1 MNKRGVMYSI
11 KQLELFISLAR
22 TQRVVETAKEYEMSQ
37 SAVSMSTRELEKEL
51 GEPLFDRIGK
61 KLILNDR
68 GHLLLER
75 CESHVEGLKDIYAN
89 FNASQLMGE
98 LRITA
103 SVTIADY
110 LMPDLLNEYLGAYEG
125 LHVKLKSANTS
136 DVIQEVKNGECDLGF
151 IEGECYESA
160 IERNVLMKDELVVV
174 SRDSGFQHEKPFFI
188 DQLLSK
194 KWVLREE
201 GSATRSVFLNAIAP
215 LDKELNIFME
225 FGSIEAIKNFILKDD
240 SYLAVLPKICVLNEL
255 KEKKLFEVRI
265 KNITFKRDFML
276 IKRQDRPESALMKH
290 FKDFVLER
298 Y

>member
-1 MNKRGVMYSI
+1 MYSF

-22 TQRVVETAKEYEMSQ
+22 TERVVETAKEYEMSQ
-37 SAVSMSTRELEKEL
+37 SAVSMSIKELEKEL
-51 GEPLFDRIGK
+51 NEQLFDRIGK

-75 CESHVEGLKDIYAN
+75 CKVHVEGLKEIFAN

-110 LMPDLLNEYLGAYEG
+110 LMPYLLNDYLSTYTG
-125 LHVKLKSANTS
+125 LNIKLKSANTS
-136 DVIQEVKNGECDLGF
+136 DVIRQVKNGECDLGF
-151 IEGECYESA
+151 IEGACLDGA
-160 IERNVLMKDELVVV
+160 IECHVLMQDELIVV
-174 SRDSGFQHEKPFFI
+174 SRDETLKKQGGLFI

-201 GSATRSVFLNAIAP
+201 GSGTRSVFLNAIAP

-225 FGSIEAIKNFILKDD
+225 FENTEAIKNFLLSDD
-240 SYLAVLPKICVLNEL
+240 AYVSTLPRICVANEL
-255 KEKKLFEVRI
+255 KEGKLFEVDV
-265 KNITFKRDFML
+265 KNMAFERDFSL
-276 IKRQDRPESALMKH
+276 VQRRDRTESALMKH
-290 FKDFVLER
+290 FKDFVMVR
-298 Y
+298 FA